1 MNLRKYI
8 LTVLLLL
15 LAIPVMAQNND
26 VLKPKILLSGLKNAS
41 SLYAAPSGLLFIAET
56 GKNRVLVVSSTGE
69 RVDSLGNTG
78 PGNNQ
83 FDTPMDVDATN
94 GLKIYV
100 ADYNNHR
107 IQIYDRHFQYLTT
120 IDKSSNY
127 DHDTDY
133 EPTKLCVNNRGELF
147 FYDDNS
153 GDIVKYNSR
162 GEYDQKFIALSDE
175 ISNPP
180 SFMTTIDDQIYIGD
194 PYQGVVHI
202 ISNDGRYIGFL
213 GGVKNISGIAK
224 GENRLWMITPGILKV
239 FTANGQ
245 LIKAFNIG
253 ETNYIR
259 GLAVYLNNIF
269 FLTKDKLLYL
279 QINDIPILENH

>member
-1 MNLRKYI
+1 MKLRKCI
-8 LTVLLLL
+8 LTVLLFL
-15 LAIPVMAQNND
+15 LAMPSMAQISK
-26 VLKPKILLSGLKNAS
+26 VLKPRILLSGLKDAS

-78 PGNNQ
+78 MGNNQ

-107 IQIYDRHFQYLTT
+107 IRIYDRHFQYLTT
-120 IDKSSNY
+120 IDKSSSF
-127 DHDTDY
+127 DRDTDY

-153 GDIVKYNSR
+153 GDIIKYNSR

-180 SFMTTIDDQIYIGD
+180 SFMLSIDDRIYIGD

-202 ISNDGRYIGFL
+202 ISNDGRYIGFF

-224 GENRLWMITPGILKV
+224 GENHLWMLTPGLLKV
-239 FTANGQ
+239 FTVNGHY
-245 LIKAFNIG
+245 IKTYNIS
-253 ETNYIR
+253 ETKYVR
-259 GLAVYLNNIF
+259 GLAIYVNKIF

-279 QINDIPILENH
+279 QMSDFPLLENH

>member
-1 MNLRKYI
+1 MNLRKI
-8 LTVLLLL
+8 HLTVLLLL

-56 GKNRVLVVSSTGE
+56 GKNRVLVVSAKGE

-78 PGNNQ
+78 PGNYQ
-83 FDTPMDVDATN
+83 FDTPLDVDATN

-120 IDKSSNY
+120 IDKSSNF
-127 DHDTDY
+127 DQDTDY

-194 PYQGVVHI
+194 PNQGVVHI

-213 GGVKNISGIAK
+213 GGVQK
-224 GENRLWMITPGILKV
+224 
-239 FTANGQ
+239 
-245 LIKAFNIG
+245 
-253 ETNYIR
+253 YIR
-259 GLAVYLNNIF
+259 HREGRKSFMDDNPGNFKI
-269 FLTKDKLLYL
+269 
-279 QINDIPILENH
+279 IHC